1 MATLLAK
8 RIEALEAAMGGVDSL
23 AIGRVCPDCQAH
35 VVLDDAGPC
44 ASHRPLRE
52 AQQVLLVT
60 FVDPTP
66 KP

>member
-8 RIEALEAAMGGVDSL
+8 RIDALEQMMGATDSL

-44 ASHRPLRE
+44 ASHRPLRSAE
-52 AQQVLLVT
+52 QVLLVS
-60 FVDPTP
+60 FVAPA
-66 KP
+66 KS